1 MTWRV
6 VFVCVCVFNF
16 FFNNHLAL
24 FCSGSI
30 CLCVAAFIAALGNVS
45 PLTAEQD

>member
-6 VFVCVCVFNF
+6 ILCVCVCLS

-24 FCSGSI
+24 FCSESI
-30 CLCVAAFIAALGNVS
+30 CLCVAAFVAALGNVS